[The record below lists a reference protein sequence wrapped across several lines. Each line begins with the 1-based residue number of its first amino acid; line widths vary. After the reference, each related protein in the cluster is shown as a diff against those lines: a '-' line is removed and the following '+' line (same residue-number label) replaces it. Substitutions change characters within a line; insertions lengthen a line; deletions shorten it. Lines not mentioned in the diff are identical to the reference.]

1 MPFVHK
7 DANGKITAVYTEAV
21 EGAAEVGASDPAL
34 IDFIQQNIPTT
45 DAGEDW
51 DESDL
56 GLARVIEDLIDALIE
71 KKVILF
77 TDFPEGAQKKLLARR
92 GRRKEFDLVEDLFG
106 ADMEAFE
113 PGDGEDG
120 GLL

>member
-7 DANGKITAVYTEAV
+7 DANGKIIAVYTEPV
-21 EGAAEVGASDPAL
+21 EGGVEVGPSDPAL

-45 DAGEDW
+45 DTGEDW
-51 DESDL
+51 TRSDR
-56 GLARVIEDLIDALIE
+56 GLTRVIEDLIDVLIE
-71 KKVILF
+71 KKVVLF
-77 TDFPEGAQKKLLARR
+77 TDFPEGAQKKLLERR

-106 ADMEAFE
+106 DDFEAFE
-113 PGDGEDG
+113 GGGEDS

>member
-7 DANGKITAVYTEAV
+7 DANGKIIAVYTDPV
-21 EGAAEVGASDPAL
+21 EGAVEVMPGDPAL
-34 IDFIQQNIPTT
+34 IDFIQQNIPAT

-51 DESDL
+51 DKSDL
-56 GLARVIEDLIDALIE
+56 GLARVIEDLIDVLIE

-77 TDFPEGAQKKLLARR
+77 TDFPEGAQKKLRARR

-106 ADMEAFE
+106 DDFEAFE
-113 PGDGEDG
+113 GGEGEDS

>member
-7 DANGKITAVYTEAV
+7 DANGKIIAVYTEPV
-21 EGAAEVGASDPAL
+21 EGGVEVGPSDPAL

-45 DAGEDW
+45 DTGEDW
-51 DESDL
+51 TRSDR
-56 GLARVIEDLIDALIE
+56 GLTRVIEDLIDVLIE
-71 KKVILF
+71 KKVVLF
-77 TDFPEGAQKKLLARR
+77 TDFPEGAQKKLLERR

-106 ADMEAFE
+106 DDFEAFE
-113 PGDGEDG
+113 GGEGEDS

>member
-7 DANGKITAVYTEAV
+7 DANGKIIAVYTDPV
-21 EGAAEVGASDPAL
+21 EGAVEVMPGDPAL

-51 DESDL
+51 DKSDL
-56 GLARVIEDLIDALIE
+56 GLARVIEDLIDVLIE
-71 KKVILF
+71 KKVSLF
-77 TDFPEGAQKKLLARR
+77 TDFPEGAQKKLRDRR
-92 GRRKEFDLVEDLFG
+92 GRPKEFDLVEDLFG
-106 ADMEAFE
+106 DGIEAFE
-113 PGDGEDG
+113 GGGEDG